1 MKAIQTV
8 KLVLTEMTFIQGQS
22 SKVFSS
28 PLTAAMSMYVVQ
40 KAPIAVVTQ
49 KMDFLTLQLP
59 VAQF

>member
-1 MKAIQTV
+1 MKAVQTV
-8 KLVLTEMTFIQGQS
+8 KLVLTEMTFMQGQS

-40 KAPIAVVTQ
+40 KAPSAVVTQ
-49 KMDFLTLQLP
+49 FDFLTLQLP